1 MDIGY
6 SYNMTSYIANKAQG
20 SYISPTEFQDS
31 YNLAQKQYEHELI
44 ETVIGWDANRKKIKL
59 PAANLKQAK
68 QKLAP
73 FMVVAESVVI
83 PGTGHLPKPAD
94 IGDIISMRTADDTK
108 RIWRVEED
116 RLASHVSSVIDPP
129 ETSHTYTEKDDY
141 YKILPVTIGFINWEY
156 YKIAPDVKYDYTIV
170 SGRPVYNQAGS
181 IDSLFG
187 DLEQTDILARVLFMF
202 GISIQSNQLV
212 QYYNDVTKSGQ

>member
-6 SYNMTSYIANKAQG
+6 SYGIISYIANKAQG

-73 FMVVAESVVI
+73 FMVVGENVAI
-83 PGTGHLPKPAD
+83 PGTGHLVKPIDMA
-94 IGDIISMRTADDTK
+94 DIISMRTVDDK
-108 RIWRVEED
+108 VRIWRVEED
-116 RLASHVSSVIDPP
+116 RLASHLSSVIDQINEAPI
-129 ETSHTYTEKDDY
+129 YVEKDTY
-141 YKILPVTIGFINWEY
+141 YKLYPTLIGAINWEY

-202 GISIQSNQLV
+202 GISIQANQLV